1 MIRLINSRRGN
12 DSPLLLGI
20 SVTITIY
27 LGLALCAVV
36 STTPPNLLWLSAL
49 LFPILG
55 LFIQFSVKRILVIRC
70 FSIIVFSSIV
80 FVFGY
85 LFWLIVTQ
93 NLGIIYRVLVG
104 ILMAVTLV
112 ALAVGF
118 YRTNQRRP
126 YLANMP
132 HGSSGMLNP
141 KTGYVDPTVS
151 PPALQ
156 RQREQADRSTRL
168 LLRWAPLAAGLSM
181 VFVRSLSASGITIA
195 ILIIAFVV
203 ATGGAAAVGG
213 LCYFFVASLRWEK
226 KMGKHIKLKREQ
238 LAE

>member
-1 MIRLINSRRGN
+1 MIRLMNSRRGN
-12 DSPLLLGI
+12 DSPLLISI

-36 STTPPNLLWLSAL
+36 GTTPPNWVWLSVL
-49 LFPILG
+49 IFPVLG
-55 LFIQFSVKRILVIRC
+55 LFIHISVKRILVIRC
-70 FSIIVFSSIV
+70 FSITAFSSIV
-80 FVFGY
+80 LVFSY

-93 NLGIIYRVLVG
+93 NLEIIYRLLAG
-104 ILMAVTLV
+104 ILITVTLA
-112 ALAVGF
+112 ALAIGL

-132 HGSSGMLNP
+132 HGPSGTLDP
-141 KTGYVDPTVS
+141 KTGFVDPTVS

-181 VFVRSLSASGITIA
+181 VFVRSLSASGITIT

-203 ATGGAAAVGG
+203 ATGGAAAVGS
-213 LCYFFVASLRWEK
+213 LYYFFVASLRWEK
-226 KMGKHIKLKREQ
+226 KNGKQIQ
-238 LAE
+238 LRTR